1 MVLALRFFA
10 IFRNIHFENNLGIT
24 DDARKTELVWEIRPQ
39 LFEVI
44 LERLLVVS
52 AEEFQSLDE
61 ILVSF
66 KCPELL
72 KQYLPNKLLKW
83 GSKYWTEVM

>member
-10 IFRNIHFENNLGIT
+10 ILRNIHFENNLGMT
-24 DDARKTELVWEIRPQ
+24 DGARKTELVWEIRPQ
-39 LFEVI
+39 LLEAI

-61 ILVSF
+61 ILGSF

-72 KQYLPNKLLKW
+72 KQYLPNKPLKW
-83 GSKYWTEVM
+83 GSNIGLK